1 MDLHREP
8 WHDVKS
14 KRCGFEGC
22 TVRAWYGT
30 PGIGP
35 EKCAEHRLAGM
46 STRPNARCNV
56 CKEPATRGSA
66 DGKPVRCAGHSLP
79 GDLNLVERRCAE
91 CGLLWVLDRRGYC
104 EYCQPAVFK
113 RARLAK
119 QRDLTD
125 YLDSRGLPGAQTDRI
140 VDGGECGMER
150 PDRVYPDPEGRFVL
164 ILEIDENQ
172 HRDRACE
179 CEQTRM
185 VNIGQ
190 AFGGTPVYFVRWNP
204 DTYVPGGR
212 GETGGVR
219 EAGETE
225 EGEVREA
232 GETEEGVN
240 GKPARLRTRH
250 ETVAELIEGILS
262 GRLFRDTQP
271 VPGALVCALYMYY
284 DGFVDLYR
292 EPWHCIS

>member
-1 MDLHREP
+1 MTRSCTHEGCKTHPVFGNPGSRVAEYCGRHKEARMVDVKSKRCGFDGCTAQPVFGNPGSRVAEYCGRHKEAGMV
-8 WHDVKS
+8 DVKS

-35 EKCAEHRLAGM
+35 ERCAEHRLAGM

-150 PDRVYPDPEGRFVL
+150 PDRVYLDPEGRFVL

-179 CEQTRM
+179 CEQIDYAAMT
-185 VNIGQ
+185 
-190 AFGGTPVYFVRWNP
+190 
-204 DTYVPGGR
+204 
-212 GETGGVR
+212 
-219 EAGETE
+219 
-225 EGEVREA
+225 
-232 GETEEGVN
+232 
-240 GKPARLRTRH
+240 
-250 ETVAELIEGILS
+250 
-262 GRLFRDTQP
+262 
-271 VPGALVCALYMYY
+271 
-284 DGFVDLYR
+284 
-292 EPWHCIS
+292 